1 MGVYEIW
8 DKHIKEDKPFVLYK
22 KPTQTKLIG
31 LFQQNTTLYVVED
44 FKEQGFMM
52 APFYEGARFYIPL
65 AHSTVVEEEFTPTAC
80 DFGTFAL
87 DYDAQP
93 AKADFEDLVKRSVR
107 AIKQKAFGKVVPS
120 RKEVVALK
128 MEDVQALFAKLLGAY
143 QDAFCYVMYHPQIG
157 MWMGATPETLLNQE
171 GQVLTTMALA
181 GTQVNLNQ
189 TEVVWGEKEKEEQR
203 YVTDF
208 IVNQLQPFSE
218 SIQVSLPFT
227 KRAAKV
233 MHICTSIEAKL
244 NQVDLK
250 TVVDALHPTPA
261 VCGMPKAITRDFL
274 LEEEG
279 YSRKYYAGYLGE
291 LNYASEPGILA
302 SRLFVNLRCMEI
314 EREKVNLYIGCGVTE
329 DSDPTSEFIETVNKT
344 TTMKKV
350 LF

>member
-8 DKHIKEDKPFVLYK
+8 EKHIKEDKPFVLYK

-44 FKEQGFMM
+44 FKEQGFVM

-65 AHSTVVEEEFTPTAC
+65 AQSTSVEEEFTPTAC
-80 DFGTFAL
+80 DFGIFTL
-87 DYDAQP
+87 DYEAQP
-93 AKADFEDLVKRSVR
+93 AKTDFEDLVKRCVN
-107 AIKQKAFGKVVPS
+107 AIKQKTFGKVVPS
-120 RKEVVALK
+120 RKEALTLK
-128 MEDVQALFAKLLGAY
+128 VEDIQVLFTKLVMAY
-143 QDAFCYVMYHPQIG
+143 QEAFCYVMYHPQIG
-157 MWMGATPETLLNQE
+157 LWMGATPETLVEQE
-171 GQVLTTMALA
+171 GQFLTTMALA
-181 GTQVNLNQ
+181 GTQVNYNQ
-189 TEVVWGEKEKEEQR
+189 PDVVWGEKEKEEQR

-208 IVNQLQPFSE
+208 IVNQLQPLSE

-244 NQVDLK
+244 SQVDLK

-261 VCGMPKAITRDFL
+261 VCGMPKAIARDFL
-274 LEEEG
+274 LEEER

-291 LNYASEPGILA
+291 LNYAHASGVLT

-314 EREKVNLYIGCGVTE
+314 EKEKVNLYIGCGVTE
-329 DSDPTSEFIETVNKT
+329 DSDPTSEFIETVNKS